1 MVKYTPEDNRD
12 YDQINLAL
20 NKIKTITDFV
30 NDNKRKAENLQ
41 KIISIQSSIHG
52 SIRVC
57 LLRIDNLQLYIY
69 IPLPLLPTHISFLF
83 VIYFISIVAVPFE

>member
-57 LLRIDNLQLYIY
+57 LLLVLYT
-69 IPLPLLPTHISFLF
+69 LPLLPTHIPSY
-83 VIYFISIVAVPFE
+83 I